1 MARRPAHE
9 QGDTLGRI
17 RDEAF
22 SLFGHYGY
30 DGVSMGA
37 VARAAGVTKAALYWH
52 YQGKEALYTDCVR
65 HLTVLFGE
73 HVFDRMALELDPA
86 QRLMLIFQGLGTLL
100 VDQRVRQGVAGFWL
114 EPSTARVVEARA
126 VQAHFE
132 DTAARLIADA
142 ITEAVAADQLSLDV
156 PVADMAEAV
165 IATMEAIILPLRRN
179 STGRGRRLIAAL
191 AHTFFRAH
199 ACDDEL
205 AVRAIQAAGVDA
217 VAA

>member
-17 RDEAF
+17 RTEAF

-52 YQGKEALYTDCVR
+52 YQGKAALYTDCVR
-65 HLTVLFGE
+65 HLTVLFDE
-73 HVFDRMALELDPA
+73 HVFDRMGRESDPA
-86 QRLMLIFQGLGTLL
+86 ERLMLIFMGLGSLL

-114 EPSTARVVEARA
+114 ESRTADVAEVRA
-126 VQAHFE
+126 VQARFE
-132 DTAARLIADA
+132 DTATRIIADA
-142 ITEAVAADQLSLDV
+142 ISEAVDTGQLSLDI
-156 PVADMAEAV
+156 PVADMAQAV

-179 STGRGRRLIAAL
+179 SMARGQRLVAAL
-191 AHTFFRAH
+191 AHTFFKAH
-199 ACDDEL
+199 ACGDEL
-205 AVRAIQAAGVDA
+205 AARAIQAADLQI
-217 VAA
+217 AAA